1 MGRIYLEH
9 YDSNDV
15 FDSNRLSRGFVES
28 DYSIGIH
35 TQGFYEVNIVLR
47 GEALHR
53 IGEQKIKVSLG
64 DTFIIPPNVPHA
76 YDGGEGFDVYH
87 LILSPVFL
95 ERYSATLSLMPAYF
109 SLFHIDPLI
118 REKMT
123 ADLHFLLD
131 ADQIASLLPTLRSLS
146 AKEGKNTP
154 VESVTSDAE
163 ALIIIAALC
172 SIYEQKTQTNAPA
185 TEDTAFSDSLSYLY
199 AHYNS
204 TVTVDTL
211 CRISGMSRTAYLAKF
226 KRVTGSTPSAVQSTY
241 RVEMAKRLLT
251 QTNAPVSEISLTVG
265 YYDTSHLV
273 RIFKKQTGLTPS
285 EYRKSKG

>member
-1 MGRIYLEH
+1 
-9 YDSNDV
+9 
-15 FDSNRLSRGFVES
+15 
-28 DYSIGIH
+28 
-35 TQGFYEVNIVLR
+35 
-47 GEALHR
+47 
-53 IGEQKIKVSLG
+53 
-64 DTFIIPPNVPHA
+64 
-76 YDGGEGFDVYH
+76 
-87 LILSPVFL
+87 
-95 ERYSATLSLMPAYF
+95 
-109 SLFHIDPLI
+109 
-118 REKMT
+118 MT

-172 SIYEQKTQTNAPA
+172 SIYEQKAQTNAPVS
-185 TEDTAFSDSLSYLY
+185 EDTAFTDSLSYLY

-211 CRISGMSRTAYLAKF
+211 CRIAGMSRTAYLAKF
-226 KRVTGSTPSAVQSTY
+226 KRVTGSTPSAVQSAY

-265 YYDTSHLV
+265 CYDTSHLV
-273 RIFKKQTGLTPS
+273 RIFKKQTGLTPQR
-285 EYRKSKG
+285 YRKNNSAME

>member
-1 MGRIYLEH
+1 MGRFYLEH
-9 YDSNDV
+9 YDSSDV

-87 LILSPVFL
+87 LILSPAFL

-172 SIYEQKTQTNAPA
+172 SIYEQKAQTNAPA
-185 TEDTAFSDSLSYLY
+185 SEDTAFSDSLSYLY

-211 CRISGMSRTAYLAKF
+211 CRIAGMSRTAYLAKF

-251 QTNAPVSEISLTVG
+251 QTSAPVSEISLTVG
-265 YYDTSHLV
+265 CYDTSHLV

-285 EYRKSKG
+285 EYRK